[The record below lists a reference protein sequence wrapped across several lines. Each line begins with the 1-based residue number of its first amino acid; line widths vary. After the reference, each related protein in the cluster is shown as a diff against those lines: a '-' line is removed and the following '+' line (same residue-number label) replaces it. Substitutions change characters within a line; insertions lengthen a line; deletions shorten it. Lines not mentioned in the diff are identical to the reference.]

1 MSLLSYSHVRPS
13 VMLRLKKKLTRPRFN
28 VYDDHEI
35 TNNYAGL
42 GNDSHPYANASD
54 AWTLYNGAANP
65 DALTKGEHYFDFR
78 YGDVAFFVMD
88 SRRYRSDVFTT
99 EVEERTMLGETQL
112 AALYEWL
119 GKVTRESVLC
129 WKHDVDHISRS
140 TRRQR
145 SNSS

>member
-1 MSLLSYSHVRPS
+1 MSQ
-13 VMLRLKKKLTRPRFN
+13 RFN

-35 TNNYAGL
+35 INNFAGL
-42 GNDSHPYANASD
+42 GNDSHPYANASG

-65 DALTKGEHYFDFR
+65 DALATGEHYFDFR

-99 EVEERTMLGETQL
+99 EVEERTMLGESQL

-119 GKVTRESVLC
+119 GKVLAWACTC
-129 WKHDVDHISRS
+129 QKHHVDRAF
-140 TRRQR
+140 R
-145 SNSS
+145 